1 MLIILALTNTPHL
14 TKITNLYRLL
24 GSVLSRH
31 ETLHSPFSD
40 LRLLSSVLTRRFV
53 LFPLPNPVFYSGI
66 SFKLA
71 SFTEVS

>member
-1 MLIILALTNTPHL
+1 MLITLALTHTPNL
-14 TKITNLYRLL
+14 TEISNLYGLL

-31 ETLHSPFSD
+31 ETLHSPHSD
-40 LRLLSSVLTRRFV
+40 LSLLSFVLAHRFF
-53 LFPLPNPVFYSGI
+53 LFPLPNPVFYSCI